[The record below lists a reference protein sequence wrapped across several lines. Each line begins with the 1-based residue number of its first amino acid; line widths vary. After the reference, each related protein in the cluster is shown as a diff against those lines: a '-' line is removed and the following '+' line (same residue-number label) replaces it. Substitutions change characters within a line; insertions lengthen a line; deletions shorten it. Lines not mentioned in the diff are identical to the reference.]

1 MQPKTLVLLPMAVN
15 MFASKE
21 TMVNLNARAMLIMSW
36 RVMAKVVEVLR
47 NVVTVNLN
55 MSLQPNICGK
65 VDSS

>member
-1 MQPKTLVLLPMAVN
+1 MQPKTLVLLTMAVK
-15 MFASKE
+15 MFASKG

-47 NVVTVNLN
+47 NVVTVNFK
-55 MSLQPNICGK
+55 MSLQRNICVK

>member
-15 MFASKE
+15 MFASKG

-47 NVVTVNLN
+47 NVEFTAKH
-55 MSLQPNICGK
+55 MR
-65 VDSS
+65 